1 MEYSLL
7 TKPRMH
13 DKGKKTSHAELYEFV
28 FPLIDVKVDLARLA
42 SHIDVL
48 FSGDDI
54 QLAFD

>member
-1 MEYSLL
+1 ML

-42 SHIDVL
+42 SHIGVL